1 MEPVPYEIREDDVD
15 EVISAYEPAGGG
27 EWTAEDRQEAR
38 RHIMRHVLDLNEE
51 IRTAPEDRR
60 RRPRHVTE
68 VAQPVDARP
77 GDASEFRREA
87 ALAAI
92 EDMLI
97 RDGFIDVAPD
107 EERVFPVTGDHGG

>member
-1 MEPVPYEIREDDVD
+1 MEPVPYEIREEDID
-15 EVISAYEPAGGG
+15 EVINAYESVGGG
-27 EWTAEDRQEAR
+27 DWTEDERAQAR
-38 RHIMRHVLDLNEE
+38 SHVMRNVLDLNEE

-60 RRPRHVTE
+60 RRPRDITE
-68 VAQPVDARP
+68 VAQPVNARP

-97 RDGFIDVAPD
+97 RDGFIDAAPD
-107 EERVFPVTGDHGG
+107 EERVFPVTPQTD